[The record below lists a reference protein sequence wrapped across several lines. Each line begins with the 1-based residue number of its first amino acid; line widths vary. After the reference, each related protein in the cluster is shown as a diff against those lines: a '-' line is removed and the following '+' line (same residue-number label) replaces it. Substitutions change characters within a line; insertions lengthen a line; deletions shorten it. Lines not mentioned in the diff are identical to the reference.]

1 MNYLKYELDAS
12 PENTIQVTLDKQ
24 ANVRLLDS
32 SNFQKYTRGQ
42 QLSYFGGLATKS
54 PVNLKVPY
62 HGHWY
67 LVIDLGGF
75 SGTVHA
81 SVKVI

>member
-1 MNYLKYELDAS
+1 MNYLKYELDAG

-24 ANVRLLDS
+24 ANVRLLDA

-42 QLSYFGGLATKS
+42 QHIYYGGLATKS
-54 PVNLKVPY
+54 PVNLKVPSA
-62 HGHWY
+62 GHWY
-67 LVIDLGGF
+67 VVIDLGGY

-81 SVKVI
+81 SVRVI